1 MNNVAQ
7 SVGGVK
13 SRGTGL
19 SHSELKTLAME
30 LSAALPPAEVLTAAE
45 QELLS
50 LYRLMDE
57 GRQQAT
63 RHYLAAM
70 A

>member
-13 SRGTGL
+13 PRGTGL
-19 SHSELKTLAME
+19 SHSDLKALAIE
-30 LSAALPPAEVLTAAE
+30 LSAALPPAEVLAPGE
-45 QELLS
+45 KELLS

-57 GRQQAT
+57 GRQAAT

-70 A
+70 V